1 MQTAIIFDLDGTLW
15 DATDQMLPAWN
26 RVLKRYTSR
35 QPMTLEEVR
44 SYMGK
49 TVEEIAAA
57 ALPTVPEEQRVA
69 IFNQCCI
76 EELPWL
82 TEHPGTIYPQ
92 VPQVLRQLAQNHP
105 LYICQQL
112 PGRIHPDLFAGFR
125 SGRLLCRLHLFGHDR
140 SWQGQQHPPVD
151 GKASNHPG
159 GLCRRHPGGLQ
170 RLPKGAG
177 SLYPRLLRYGNG
189 RATGSLHQLLCRTAR
204 CARTSCKI
212 NDKKL
217 RRKMFPS
224 EFFYPVGFYSNHLTS
239 SLSPTTT
246 NPS

>member
-15 DATDQMLPAWN
+15 DATEQMLPAWN

-82 TEHPGTIYPQ
+82 TEHPAPSTRRYRRCCASWHKTI
-92 VPQVLRQLAQNHP
+92 
-105 LYICQQL
+105 LYIL
-112 PGRIHPDLFAGFR
+112 SATARTDTSRPFAGFR
-125 SGRLLCRLHLFGHDR
+125 LATALST
-140 SWQGQQHPPVD
+140 SPV
-151 GKASNHPG
+151 
-159 GLCRRHPGGLQ
+159 
-170 RLPKGAG
+170 
-177 SLYPRLLRYGNG
+177 
-189 RATGSLHQLLCRTAR
+189 RA
-204 CARTSCKI
+204 
-212 NDKKL
+212 
-217 RRKMFPS
+217 
-224 EFFYPVGFYSNHLTS
+224 
-239 SLSPTTT
+239 
-246 NPS
+246 

>member
-15 DATDQMLPAWN
+15 DATEQMLPAWN

-105 LYICQQL
+105 LYIVSNCQDGYIQTFL
-112 PGRIHPDLFAGFR
+112 QV
-125 SGRLLCRLHLFGHDR
+125 SGLGDCFVDFTCSGMTGLGKGSNIRLLMEKHQITRAVYVGDTQGDYNACQKAQFPLSTPLTVWER
-140 SWQGQQHPPVD
+140 SSNRFL
-151 GKASNHPG
+151 AST
-159 GLCRRHPGGLQ
+159 
-170 RLPKGAG
+170 A
-177 SLYPRLLRYGNG
+177 
-189 RATGSLHQLLCRTAR
+189 CRTAR

-212 NDKKL
+212 NDKKSP
-217 RRKMFPS
+217 KEMFL
-224 EFFYPVGFYSNHLTS
+224 EFLPVGFIQ
-239 SLSPTTT
+239 TT
-246 NPS
+246 

>member
-15 DATDQMLPAWN
+15 DATEQMLPAWN

-105 LYICQQL
+105 LYIVSNCQDGYIQTFL
-112 PGRIHPDLFAGFR
+112 QV
-125 SGRLLCRLHLFGHDR
+125 SGLGDCFVDFTCSGMTGLGKGSNIRLLMEKHQITRAVYVGDTQGDYNACQKAQVPFIHASYCMGTVEQPVPCINCFAELPAAPERL
-140 SWQGQQHPPVD
+140 V
-151 GKASNHPG
+151 K
-159 GLCRRHPGGLQ
+159 
-170 RLPKGAG
+170 
-177 SLYPRLLRYGNG
+177 
-189 RATGSLHQLLCRTAR
+189 
-204 CARTSCKI
+204 
-212 NDKKL
+212 
-217 RRKMFPS
+217 
-224 EFFYPVGFYSNHLTS
+224 
-239 SLSPTTT
+239 
-246 NPS
+246 

>member
-15 DATDQMLPAWN
+15 DATEQMLPAWN

-105 LYICQQL
+105 LYIVSNCQDGYIQTFL
-112 PGRIHPDLFAGFR
+112 QV
-125 SGRLLCRLHLFGHDR
+125 SGRLGDGFRRFLRTTKKACPSDR
-140 SWQGQQHPPVD
+140 KKRAAFLRPATVSSAP
-151 GKASNHPG
+151 
-159 GLCRRHPGGLQ
+159 RRE
-170 RLPKGAG
+170 
-177 SLYPRLLRYGNG
+177 Y
-189 RATGSLHQLLCRTAR
+189 
-204 CARTSCKI
+204 I
-212 NDKKL
+212 
-217 RRKMFPS
+217 
-224 EFFYPVGFYSNHLTS
+224 
-239 SLSPTTT
+239 
-246 NPS
+246 

>member
-15 DATDQMLPAWN
+15 DATEQMLPAWN

-105 LYICQQL
+105 LYIVSNCQDGYIPCFL
-112 PGRIHPDLFAGFR
+112 ETHGLAPLFADWECSGHTGKSKGENIRMVIERNRLDRAVYLGDTLGDQRAAEEAGIPFLHAAYGFGQPDKPVP
-125 SGRLLCRLHLFGHDR
+125 SLKAFSDLPSLL
-140 SWQGQQHPPVD
+140 S
-151 GKASNHPG
+151 
-159 GLCRRHPGGLQ
+159 
-170 RLPKGAG
+170 
-177 SLYPRLLRYGNG
+177 YILR
-189 RATGSLHQLLCRTAR
+189 
-204 CARTSCKI
+204 
-212 NDKKL
+212 
-217 RRKMFPS
+217 
-224 EFFYPVGFYSNHLTS
+224 
-239 SLSPTTT
+239 
-246 NPS
+246 

>member
-15 DATDQMLPAWN
+15 DATEQMLPAWN

-82 TEHPGTIYPQ
+82 TEHPGNIYPQ
-92 VPQVLRQLAQNHP
+92 VPQVLRYLAQNHP
-105 LYICQQL
+105 LYIVSNCQDGYIQTFL
-112 PGRIHPDLFAGFR
+112 QV
-125 SGRLLCRLHLFGHDR
+125 SGLGDCFVDFTCSGMTGLGKGSNIRLLMEKHQITRAVYVGDTQGDYNACQKAQVPFIHASYGMGTVEQPVPCINCIAELPAALERL
-140 SWQGQQHPPVD
+140 V
-151 GKASNHPG
+151 K
-159 GLCRRHPGGLQ
+159 
-170 RLPKGAG
+170 
-177 SLYPRLLRYGNG
+177 
-189 RATGSLHQLLCRTAR
+189 
-204 CARTSCKI
+204 
-212 NDKKL
+212 
-217 RRKMFPS
+217 
-224 EFFYPVGFYSNHLTS
+224 
-239 SLSPTTT
+239 
-246 NPS
+246 

>member
-15 DATDQMLPAWN
+15 DATEQMLTAWN

-105 LYICQQL
+105 LYIVSNCQDGYIQTFL
-112 PGRIHPDLFAGFR
+112 QV
-125 SGRLLCRLHLFGHDR
+125 SGLGDCFVDFTCSGMTGLGKGSNIRLLMEKHQITRAVYVCDTQGEYNACQKAQVPFIHASYGMGTVETPVPYINCFAELPAALERLT
-140 SWQGQQHPPVD
+140 
-151 GKASNHPG
+151 K
-159 GLCRRHPGGLQ
+159 
-170 RLPKGAG
+170 
-177 SLYPRLLRYGNG
+177 
-189 RATGSLHQLLCRTAR
+189 
-204 CARTSCKI
+204 
-212 NDKKL
+212 
-217 RRKMFPS
+217 
-224 EFFYPVGFYSNHLTS
+224 
-239 SLSPTTT
+239 
-246 NPS
+246 

>member
-15 DATDQMLPAWN
+15 DATEQMLPAWN

-105 LYICQQL
+105 LYIVSNCQDGYIQTFL
-112 PGRIHPDLFAGFR
+112 QV
-125 SGRLLCRLHLFGHDR
+125 SGLGDCFVDFTCSGMTGLGKGSNIRLLMEKHQITRAVYVGDTQGDYNACQKAQVPFIHASYGMGPVEQPGPCINCFAELPAALERL
-140 SWQGQQHPPVD
+140 V
-151 GKASNHPG
+151 K
-159 GLCRRHPGGLQ
+159 
-170 RLPKGAG
+170 
-177 SLYPRLLRYGNG
+177 
-189 RATGSLHQLLCRTAR
+189 
-204 CARTSCKI
+204 
-212 NDKKL
+212 
-217 RRKMFPS
+217 
-224 EFFYPVGFYSNHLTS
+224 
-239 SLSPTTT
+239 
-246 NPS
+246 

>member
-15 DATDQMLPAWN
+15 DATEQMLPAWN

-92 VPQVLRQLAQNHP
+92 VPQVLRQLAQNL
-105 LYICQQL
+105 LYILSATARTDYIQTFLQVSSL
-112 PGRIHPDLFAGFR
+112 ATALSTSP
-125 SGRLLCRLHLFGHDR
+125 FGHDR
-140 SWQGQQHPPVD
+140 SWQGQQHPPAD
-151 GKASNHPG
+151 GKAPNHPG

-177 SLYPRLLRYGNG
+177 PLYPRLLRYGNG

-204 CARTSCKI
+204 CARTPYKI
-212 NDKKL
+212 NEQKL
-217 RRKMFPS
+217 RRKHFPS
-224 EFFYPVGFYSNHLTS
+224 EFFTLSGFIQ
-239 SLSPTTT
+239 TT
-246 NPS
+246 

>member
-15 DATDQMLPAWN
+15 DATEQMLPAWN

-92 VPQVLRQLAQNHP
+92 VPQVLRQLAQNYP
-105 LYICQQL
+105 LYIVSNCQDGYIQTFLQVSGLGDCFVDFSCSGMTGLGKGSNILLLMEKHQITRAVYVGDTQGDYNACQKAQVPFIHASYGMGTVEQPVPCINCFAEL
-112 PGRIHPDLFAGFR
+112 PAALE
-125 SGRLLCRLHLFGHDR
+125 RL
-140 SWQGQQHPPVD
+140 V
-151 GKASNHPG
+151 K
-159 GLCRRHPGGLQ
+159 
-170 RLPKGAG
+170 
-177 SLYPRLLRYGNG
+177 
-189 RATGSLHQLLCRTAR
+189 
-204 CARTSCKI
+204 
-212 NDKKL
+212 
-217 RRKMFPS
+217 
-224 EFFYPVGFYSNHLTS
+224 
-239 SLSPTTT
+239 
-246 NPS
+246 

>member
-15 DATDQMLPAWN
+15 DATEQMLPAWN

-105 LYICQQL
+105 LYIVSNCQDGYIQTFL
-112 PGRIHPDLFAGFR
+112 QV
-125 SGRLLCRLHLFGHDR
+125 SGLGDCFVDFTCSGMTGLGKGSNIRLLMEKHQITRAVYVGDTQGDYNACQKAQVPLTVWER
-140 SWQGQQHPPVD
+140 SSNRFL
-151 GKASNHPG
+151 ASTA
-159 GLCRRHPGGLQ
+159 
-170 RLPKGAG
+170 LPNC
-177 SLYPRLLRYGNG
+177 PLR
-189 RATGSLHQLLCRTAR
+189 
-204 CARTSCKI
+204 
-212 NDKKL
+212 
-217 RRKMFPS
+217 
-224 EFFYPVGFYSNHLTS
+224 SNAL
-239 SLSPTTT
+239 
-246 NPS
+246 

>member
-15 DATDQMLPAWN
+15 DATEQMLPAWN

-82 TEHPGTIYPQ
+82 TEHPGNIYPQ
-92 VPQVLRQLAQNHP
+92 VPQVLRYLAQNHP
-105 LYICQQL
+105 LYIVSNCQDGYIQTFL
-112 PGRIHPDLFAGFR
+112 QV
-125 SGRLLCRLHLFGHDR
+125 SGLGDCFVDFTCSGMTGLGKGSNIRLLMEKHQITRAVYVGDT
-140 SWQGQQHPPVD
+140 QGDYNACQ
-151 GKASNHPG
+151 KAQVPFIHAS
-159 GLCRRHPGGLQ
+159 
-170 RLPKGAG
+170 
-177 SLYPRLLRYGNG
+177 YGMG
-189 RATGSLHQLLCRTAR
+189 TVSYT
-204 CARTSCKI
+204 
-212 NDKKL
+212 
-217 RRKMFPS
+217 
-224 EFFYPVGFYSNHLTS
+224 HLT
-239 SLSPTTT
+239 LPTT
-246 NPS
+246 SRV

>member
-15 DATDQMLPAWN
+15 DATEQMLPAWN

-105 LYICQQL
+105 LYIVSNCQDGYIQTFL
-112 PGRIHPDLFAGFR
+112 QV
-125 SGRLLCRLHLFGHDR
+125 SGLGDCFVDFTCSGMTGLGKGSNIRLLMEKHQITRAVYVGDTQGDYNACQKAQVPFIHASYGMGTVEQPAPCINCFAELPAALEHLA
-140 SWQGQQHPPVD
+140 
-151 GKASNHPG
+151 K
-159 GLCRRHPGGLQ
+159 
-170 RLPKGAG
+170 
-177 SLYPRLLRYGNG
+177 
-189 RATGSLHQLLCRTAR
+189 
-204 CARTSCKI
+204 
-212 NDKKL
+212 
-217 RRKMFPS
+217 
-224 EFFYPVGFYSNHLTS
+224 
-239 SLSPTTT
+239 
-246 NPS
+246 

>member
-15 DATDQMLPAWN
+15 DATEQMLPAWN

-105 LYICQQL
+105 LYIVSNCQDGYIQTFL
-112 PGRIHPDLFAGFR
+112 QV
-125 SGRLLCRLHLFGHDR
+125 SGLGDCFVDFTCSGMTGLGKGSNIRLLMEKHQITRAVYVGDTQGDYNACQKAQVPFIHASYGMGTVEQPVPCSHCCAELPAALERL
-140 SWQGQQHPPVD
+140 V
-151 GKASNHPG
+151 K
-159 GLCRRHPGGLQ
+159 
-170 RLPKGAG
+170 
-177 SLYPRLLRYGNG
+177 
-189 RATGSLHQLLCRTAR
+189 
-204 CARTSCKI
+204 
-212 NDKKL
+212 
-217 RRKMFPS
+217 
-224 EFFYPVGFYSNHLTS
+224 
-239 SLSPTTT
+239 
-246 NPS
+246 

>member
-15 DATDQMLPAWN
+15 DATEQMLPAWN

-105 LYICQQL
+105 LYIVSNCQDGYIQTFL
-112 PGRIHPDLFAGFR
+112 QV
-125 SGRLLCRLHLFGHDR
+125 SGLGDCFVDFTCSGMTGLGKGSNIRLLMEKHQITRAVYVGDTQGDYNACQKAQVPFIHASYGMGTVEQPVPCINWFAELPAALERL
-140 SWQGQQHPPVD
+140 V
-151 GKASNHPG
+151 K
-159 GLCRRHPGGLQ
+159 
-170 RLPKGAG
+170 
-177 SLYPRLLRYGNG
+177 
-189 RATGSLHQLLCRTAR
+189 
-204 CARTSCKI
+204 
-212 NDKKL
+212 
-217 RRKMFPS
+217 
-224 EFFYPVGFYSNHLTS
+224 
-239 SLSPTTT
+239 
-246 NPS
+246 

>member
-15 DATDQMLPAWN
+15 DATEQMLPAWN

-92 VPQVLRQLAQNHP
+92 VPQVLRQLAQN
-105 LYICQQL
+105 
-112 PGRIHPDLFAGFR
+112 RIARVFELFFLDILGF
-125 SGRLLCRLHLFGHDR
+125 SGFLLL
-140 SWQGQQHPPVD
+140 S
-151 GKASNHPG
+151 
-159 GLCRRHPGGLQ
+159 
-170 RLPKGAG
+170 
-177 SLYPRLLRYGNG
+177 
-189 RATGSLHQLLCRTAR
+189 
-204 CARTSCKI
+204 
-212 NDKKL
+212 
-217 RRKMFPS
+217 
-224 EFFYPVGFYSNHLTS
+224 YPVCG
-239 SLSPTTT
+239 P
-246 NPS
+246 

>member
-15 DATDQMLPAWN
+15 DATEQMLPAWN

-105 LYICQQL
+105 LYIVSNCQDGYIQTFL
-112 PGRIHPDLFAGFR
+112 QVSSLGDCFVDFTC
-125 SGRLLCRLHLFGHDR
+125 SGMTGLGKGSNIRLLMEKHLITRAVYVGDT
-140 SWQGQQHPPVD
+140 QGDYNACQKAQVPFIHASYGMGTVEQPVSCINCF
-151 GKASNHPG
+151 AE
-159 GLCRRHPGGLQ
+159 
-170 RLPKGAG
+170 LPAA
-177 SLYPRLLRYGNG
+177 L
-189 RATGSLHQLLCRTAR
+189 
-204 CARTSCKI
+204 
-212 NDKKL
+212 
-217 RRKMFPS
+217 
-224 EFFYPVGFYSNHLTS
+224 EHLAK
-239 SLSPTTT
+239 
-246 NPS
+246 

>member
-15 DATDQMLPAWN
+15 DATEQMLPAWN

-105 LYICQQL
+105 LYIVSNCQDGYIQTFL
-112 PGRIHPDLFAGFR
+112 QV
-125 SGRLLCRLHLFGHDR
+125 SGLGDCFVDFTCSGMTGLGKGSNIRLLMEKHQITRAVYVGDTQGDYNACQKAQVPFIHASYGMGTVEQPDR
-140 SWQGQQHPPVD
+140 KSV
-151 GKASNHPG
+151 
-159 GLCRRHPGGLQ
+159 
-170 RLPKGAG
+170 
-177 SLYPRLLRYGNG
+177 
-189 RATGSLHQLLCRTAR
+189 
-204 CARTSCKI
+204 
-212 NDKKL
+212 
-217 RRKMFPS
+217 
-224 EFFYPVGFYSNHLTS
+224 V
-239 SLSPTTT
+239 
-246 NPS
+246 